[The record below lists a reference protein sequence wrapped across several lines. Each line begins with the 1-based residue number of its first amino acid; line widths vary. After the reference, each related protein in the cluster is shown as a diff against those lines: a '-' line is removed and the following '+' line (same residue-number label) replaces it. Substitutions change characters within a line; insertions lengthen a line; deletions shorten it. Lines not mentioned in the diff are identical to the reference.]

1 MPVSSTVAHM
11 NTEVCEGGALKITIE
26 LYDSNGDLVTP
37 TSLKYTV
44 FDEQENVVNDQ
55 EDVELSLE
63 GSQSVWLSGADLE
76 PGLNYFVL
84 VGTYIEED
92 RGELP
97 IKAFA
102 SFRVV
107 DVPGI

>member
-26 LYDSNGDLVTP
+26 IYDSNGDLVVP
-37 TSLKYTV
+37 SSLKYSV
-44 FDEQENVVNDQ
+44 FDEYENVVNDQ

-84 VGTYIEED
+84 VGTYQETD
-92 RGELP
+92 AGELP
-97 IKAFA
+97 LRAFA
-102 SFRVV
+102 SFRVIN
-107 DVPGI
+107 VPGI